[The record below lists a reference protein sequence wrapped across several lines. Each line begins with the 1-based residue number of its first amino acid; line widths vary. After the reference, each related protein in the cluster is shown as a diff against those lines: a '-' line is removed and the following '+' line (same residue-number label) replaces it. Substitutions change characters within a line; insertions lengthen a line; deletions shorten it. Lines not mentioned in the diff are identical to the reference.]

1 MEELYKKIKNGEI
14 NINYLSPN
22 DLINLEIYLES
33 ISLNLNNLLKDLKI
47 TNNELFER
55 KNNIKQEVVLY
66 ENE

>member
-33 ISLNLNNLLKDLKI
+33 ISLNLNNLLEDLKI